1 VQRFRCDSKALLP
14 NRFRIEAQNI
24 VNWAEGH
31 QRYRPDPP
39 LTMAILTFGFSRY
52 RHYHEIATGAV
63 LEMVFLAGDNN
74 PDEDWV
80 L

>member
-1 VQRFRCDSKALLP
+1 
-14 NRFRIEAQNI
+14 
-24 VNWAEGH
+24 
-31 QRYRPDPP
+31 
-39 LTMAILTFGFSRY
+39 MAILTFGFSRY